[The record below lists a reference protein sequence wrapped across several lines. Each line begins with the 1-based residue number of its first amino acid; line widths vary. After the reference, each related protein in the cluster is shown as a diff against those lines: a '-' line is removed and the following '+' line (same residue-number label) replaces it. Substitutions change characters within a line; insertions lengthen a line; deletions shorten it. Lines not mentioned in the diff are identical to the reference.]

1 MMLVKNWMR
10 NQLVT
15 VNVNDSVSDA
25 VALLKKHQ
33 IRMLPVMDKGKLVGV
48 VTDRDLKRVSASDA
62 IPIEIHELAYKLS
75 QLNIKEVMSK
85 PPITVPLDY
94 TVEEAAEVLLEH
106 KISGVPVVDQEG
118 KLAGTI
124 TQSDLFSVLMSVTGM
139 GKRGLQYAMMQKRGI
154 QFAFIVEDRA
164 GSIRELEDILRK
176 YKGRMTS
183 ILSSYDRVPEGYRK
197 VYIRMFGI
205 DRSKI
210 PQIKKELKEKASLV
224 YMVDHRE
231 NKREIYQ
238 EES

>member
-1 MMLVKNWMR
+1 MMLVRNWMR

-94 TVEEAAEVLLEH
+94 TVEEAAEVLWEH

-183 ILSSYDRVPEGYRK
+183 ILSSYERVPDGYRK

-238 EES
+238 EGS

>member
-1 MMLVKNWMR
+1 MLVKNWMR
-10 NQLVT
+10 NQVVT
-15 VNVNDSVSDA
+15 ADVNDSVPDA

-33 IRMLPVMDKGKLVGV
+33 IRMLPVMDKGKQVGV

-62 IPIEIHELAYKLS
+62 TPIEIHELAYKLS
-75 QLNIKEVMSK
+75 QRKIKEVMSK

-118 KLAGTI
+118 QLVGTI
-124 TQSDLFSVLMSVTGM
+124 TQSDLFSLLMSVTGM

-154 QFAFIVEDRA
+154 QFAFIVEDRP

-183 ILSSYDRVPEGYRK
+183 ILSSYERVPDGYRK

-205 DRSKI
+205 DRSKL